1 MRCPECGGEYADS
14 FAFCPYCGR
23 RAGPTSPSGKA
34 GASQASRTAGAERTV
49 LIVDDDE
56 SIVRLLSTDLRFRG
70 YKAIAAL
77 DGEQALMITHRMKP
91 DVILM
96 DIAMPG
102 LNGIAVIEKI
112 RQSKLVSHIPIIIV
126 TAFDRAEFR
135 QQAREAG
142 ITEFILKPFSPEQIA
157 AAIEG
162 ALKR

>member
-1 MRCPECGGEYADS
+1 MRCPECGGEYSDS
-14 FAFCPYCGR
+14 FAFCPYCGKR
-23 RAGPTSPSGKA
+23 AAGAGPGGVT
-34 GASQASRTAGAERTV
+34 QAKKPAAVERTV

-56 SIVRLLSTDLRFRG
+56 TIVKLLSTDLRFRG

-102 LNGIAVIEKI
+102 LNGIAVIDKI
-112 RQSKLVSHIPIIIV
+112 RQSKLIRHIPIIIV
-126 TAFDRAEFR
+126 TAYDKAEYR

-142 ITEFILKPFSPEQIA
+142 VNDFILKPFSPEKIA
-157 AAIEG
+157 EAIEG
-162 ALKR
+162 ALRQ